1 MEKQFDP
8 TNTFTLGKADKGDN
22 PKRPDYKGK
31 INIKGREFWLDGWIR
46 TAGDGSKFI
55 SGAVKPVE
63 KKAEEPAKPAKP
75 AKPANDLADLDDDI
89 PF

>member
-1 MEKQFDP
+1 MTQFDN

-31 INIKGREFWLDGWIR
+31 INIKGREFYLDGWIR
-46 TAGDGSKFI
+46 TAGDGRKFI
-55 SGAVKPVE
+55 SGAVKPIE
-63 KKAEEPAKPAKP
+63 KPAEAPAPAKQPAK
-75 AKPANDLADLDDDI
+75 DLADMDDEI

>member
-1 MEKQFDP
+1 MEKQFDN

-31 INIKGREFWLDGWIR
+31 VNIDGKWYYLDGWIR

-55 SGAVKPVE
+55 SGTT
-63 KKAEEPAKPAKP
+63 KPAEKP
-75 AKPANDLADLDDDI
+75 AEKPAAKQQKIVESDDDI